1 MLELE
6 ERDSITIV
14 RLAHG
19 KASALDLE
27 LLQALRSRLASLRE
41 SKPGAVVLT
50 GSGSIFSAGVDL
62 FRLLDGGSSYIEPF
76 LQELTATIRDLFLFP
91 RPVISAVNGHAI
103 AGGCILALAGDYR
116 LMAEGKGR
124 IGVPEL
130 QVGVPFPTLAL
141 ELFRFVLPPQH
152 LQEIV
157 YGGKTYLP
165 DEARSRGLVDEVV
178 PPGELMDRAA
188 ELAHSYAAH
197 PAASFALT
205 KQYLRQSVV
214 DRWVATSAESEA
226 AVLRIWNDEESH
238 RTIRN
243 YLDRTIGRR

>member
-1 MLELE
+1 MLEVE
-6 ERDSITIV
+6 SKEGISVV

-27 LLQALRSRLASLRE
+27 LLQALRSQLAGLRE
-41 SKPGAVVLT
+41 SGAVVLT

-62 FRLLDGGSSYIEPF
+62 FRLLDGGVSYIEPF
-76 LQELTATIRDLFLFP
+76 LEELTATIRDLFLFP

-103 AGGCILALAGDYR
+103 AGGCILALAGDFR

-157 YGGKTYLP
+157 YSGRTYLP
-165 DEARSRGLVDEVV
+165 DEALGRGLVDAVV
-178 PPGELMDRAA
+178 PAGELMDRALDA
-188 ELAHSYAAH
+188 ARSYSAH

-205 KQYLRQSVV
+205 KQYLRQPII
-214 DRWVATSAESEA
+214 DRWSASSREAEA

-238 RTIRN
+238 RTIRS
-243 YLDRTIGRR
+243 YLERTVGRK